1 MKTSFE
7 IRKEFLDYFQK
18 KNHTAVESSPLIP
31 QNDPTLLFTNAGM
44 VQFKGVFLGEE
55 KRDYTR
61 ATSSQKCVRAGGKH
75 NDLENVGRTARHHTF
90 FEMLGNFSFGDY
102 FKEEAITMAW
112 EFLTR
117 NLNLPKEKLWVSVF
131 REDQEAASI
140 WRDTIGMDPDRIVA
154 MGEKDNFW
162 AMGETGPCGPCSE
175 IIIDQGHDFSC
186 GKPECQVG
194 CDCDRYLELWNL
206 VFMQFNRDAN
216 GTRTP
221 LPRPSIDTGMGLER
235 ITAVVQG
242 VRSNYDTDLFLPL
255 IGFVEKISRKRYRE
269 HPEQDTSMRIIA
281 DHSRA
286 IAFLIGDGVLPS
298 NEGRG
303 YVLRRIMRRA
313 ARHGKKL
320 GLVKPFLHEA
330 VKIVAEEMKGA
341 YPEVL
346 RAQDYITRVVFNEE
360 ENFSAT
366 LEAGLRILQD
376 EVERLQ
382 QKKIDTIPGSI
393 VFKLYDT
400 YGFPVDLTQDI
411 ASEYRMRADEEGFQ
425 QAMQEQRKRARESW
439 KGSGE
444 EQIAG
449 IYKKLVQDGIRTA
462 FNGYESTGMQ
472 TRVLAIIRNG
482 ERVERALQGEEVEL
496 VTADTCFYGEAGGQV
511 GDSGTM
517 TAEQAASN
525 ITNTTRPLPELIVHR
540 ATIVRGS
547 ITRGDGVSL
556 TIDTHKRQA
565 TANNHTA
572 THILHAV
579 LRELLGNHVKQA
591 GSLVSPERLRF
602 DFTHFAALTRE
613 ELDTIEKQVNDR
625 IRQNKPLSVTV
636 LPIAEA
642 IAMGATALFGEKYGE
657 QVRVVRIADY
667 SMELCGGTHNRST
680 GEIGIFKI
688 VSEGGVA
695 AGVRRIEAVTGQ
707 EALRF
712 IGKQD
717 EMVRNL
723 YQMLKTDREGILAK
737 AERMIADQK
746 EMEKEIAALKSQL
759 IAKESGNILDTVRTI
774 GGVKVLVTMV
784 HEGDVKSLRE
794 YGDTL
799 KDRLGSG
806 VIVLGAGGGGTA
818 QLLAMVTRDVANRF
832 SAKRIIENIAPLID
846 GRGGGKNEMAQAGGK
861 HPEHV
866 EEALQKAWSV
876 IEEMGTEG

>member
-18 KNHTAVESSPLIP
+18 KTHTAVESSPLIP

-102 FKEEAITMAW
+102 FKEEAIAMAW

-206 VFMQFNRDAN
+206 VFMQFNRDAS

-376 EVERLQ
+376 EVEKLQ

-472 TRVLAIIRNG
+472 TRVLSIIRNG
-482 ERVERALQGEEVEL
+482 ERVERAIQGEEVEL

-517 TAEQAASN
+517 TTEQATSN
-525 ITNTTRPLPELIVHR
+525 ITNTTRPLPELIVHH
-540 ATIVRGS
+540 ATIVQGS
-547 ITRGDGVSL
+547 ITRGAGVSL

-602 DFTHFAALTRE
+602 DFSHFAALTRE

-625 IRQNKPLSVTV
+625 IRQNTPLSVTE

-667 SMELCGGTHNRST
+667 SRELCGGTHNRST

-723 YQMLKTDREGILAK
+723 SQMLKTDREGILAK

-746 EMEKEIAALKSQL
+746 EMEKEIAVLKSQL
-759 IAKESGNILDTVRTI
+759 IVKESGNILDTVRTI

-876 IEEMGTEG
+876 IEEMGKEG